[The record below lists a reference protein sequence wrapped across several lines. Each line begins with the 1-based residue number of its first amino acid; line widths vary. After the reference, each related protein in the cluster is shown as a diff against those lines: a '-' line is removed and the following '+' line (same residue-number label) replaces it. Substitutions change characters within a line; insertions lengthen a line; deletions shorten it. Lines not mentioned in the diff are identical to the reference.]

1 MTVKEQRISAIFEER
16 FLESAGDYYY
26 FFDLITNLNSL
37 YPPKSKTKVY

>member
-26 FFDLITNLNSL
+26 FLLFNYKFEQSIPS
-37 YPPKSKTKVY
+37 